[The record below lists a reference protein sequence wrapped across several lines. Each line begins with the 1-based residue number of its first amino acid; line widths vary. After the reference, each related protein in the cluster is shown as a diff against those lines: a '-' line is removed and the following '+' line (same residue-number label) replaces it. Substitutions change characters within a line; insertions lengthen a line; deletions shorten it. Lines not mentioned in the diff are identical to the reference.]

1 MRSPVPVLAIVVLA
15 GLGAGCSVLDELGR
29 GSHKPVPGAAATAMT
44 YEAQLALDYLALL
57 DRLVQAGPA
66 EQAEIAEH
74 ARRQAQSDPTLA
86 NQLRHALVLGLPGHV
101 ASDPLEARAA
111 LGVLMATPEAL
122 LPTER
127 ALAMVMLQDINA
139 RLALLSENQRLVAEG
154 DREDKERLQAL
165 NRRLQA
171 QSVENA
177 RLKQELDEALAKLEA
192 VADLERSLAER
203 QGAPKRTQP

>member
-1 MRSPVPVLAIVVLA
+1 
-15 GLGAGCSVLDELGR
+15 
-29 GSHKPVPGAAATAMT
+29 
-44 YEAQLALDYLALL
+44 
-57 DRLVQAGPA
+57 
-66 EQAEIAEH
+66 
-74 ARRQAQSDPTLA
+74 
-86 NQLRHALVLGLPGHV
+86 
-101 ASDPLEARAA
+101 
-111 LGVLMATPEAL
+111 
-122 LPTER
+122 
-127 ALAMVMLQDINA
+127 MVMLQDINA

-203 QGAPKRTQP
+203 QTGPKGTQP